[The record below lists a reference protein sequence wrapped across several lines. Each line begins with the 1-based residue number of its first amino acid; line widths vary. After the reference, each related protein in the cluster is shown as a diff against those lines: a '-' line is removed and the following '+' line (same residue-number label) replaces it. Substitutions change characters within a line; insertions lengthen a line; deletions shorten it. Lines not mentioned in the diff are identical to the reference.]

1 MGNWG
6 MRFGLALG
14 WFGWANRQVHEE
26 QSRHSLAQGWP
37 EQELPQPGISPTHS
51 RTPPILTSLLSLL
64 LFIIILHEVREPSW
78 PRLHCWGPI
87 GFLQA
92 CLMVVKICTI
102 PPIMAQNNPEWRQ
115 CMSMTQRNPNGPWGQ
130 VTQNGPNWP
139 KLAQNGPN
147 WRTGAQKGPTS
158 P

>member
-1 MGNWG
+1 MHHLQQSESVHIQPEINKKSRKDIMLSGFLVDFSWGNWG
-6 MRFGLALG
+6 MRFGLAAG

-87 GFLQA
+87 GYPSGLLNDGNQ
-92 CLMVVKICTI
+92 I
-102 PPIMAQNNPEWRQ
+102 
-115 CMSMTQRNPNGPWGQ
+115 
-130 VTQNGPNWP
+130 QNGPKCRKWSR
-139 KLAQNGPN
+139 KYMT
-147 WRTGAQKGPTS
+147 RSDMTG
-158 P
+158 